1 MKYDITADPLKIF
14 ATAIFESTSS
24 TRNNRKNLIS
34 KDSRNV
40 DLDISNSTNNNMNNN
55 NYTESEESNAESNES
70 SNKQCN
76 EIISSKDSKHY
87 NDNNKVND
95 CYNKKQDVYLNSQGM
110 IDSIVQELTP
120 VKLQQTILLCEIV
133 GKPRSK
139 TRRKRRF

>member
-1 MKYDITADPLKIF
+1 MKHDIIADPLKIF
-14 ATAIFESTSS
+14 ATAIFEPTSL

-70 SNKQCN
+70 RDKQCN
-76 EIISSKDSKHY
+76 EIISSKNSKHY
-87 NDNNKVND
+87 NDNNKAND
-95 CYNKKQDVYLNSQGM
+95 CYNKKQDADLNSHGM
-110 IDSIVQELTP
+110 IDSIIQELTP
-120 VKLQQTILLCEIV
+120 VKLQQTILLSEIV